1 MIHVVC
7 DCCKRIID
15 LDEEI
20 RYVVRM
26 EVFAAVDVDHPEAEE
41 DRDYLQEI
49 EEMLDRGGDVDESL
63 LASDLYE
70 QARFDLCEDCRQRF
84 IRDPLGRSAAAR
96 LDFSDN

>member
-15 LDEEI
+15 LDEEV
-20 RYVVRM
+20 RYIVRM
-26 EVFAAVDVDHPEAEE
+26 EVFAAVDVETPETED

-49 EEMLDRGGDVDESL
+49 EELLDRDGDVDESL
-63 LASDLYE
+63 LSSDVYE
-70 QARFDLCEDCRQRF
+70 QARFDLCADCRQKF
-84 IRDPLGRSAAAR
+84 VRDPLGRSATAR